1 MQSAPVSRQLHSS
14 KYAKL
19 REVLTNER
27 LSASLTQA
35 MLAER
40 LKRPQSF
47 VSKFEIG
54 ERHLD
59 VIEFIDICKVL
70 GVDPKEILGKVVR

>member
-1 MQSAPVSRQLHSS
+1 MQSAPVSRQLHST

-19 REVLTNER
+19 REVLTAER
-27 LSASLTQA
+27 LSAGLTQSA
-35 MLAER
+35 LADR

-59 VIEFIDICKVL
+59 VIEFIGICKAL

>member
-1 MQSAPVSRQLHSS
+1 VPRQLHSS
-14 KYAKL
+14 KYTKL

-27 LSASLTQA
+27 LTVGITQA
-35 MLAER
+35 VLAQR
-40 LKRPQSF
+40 LQRPQSF

-59 VIEFIDICKVL
+59 VIEFIDICEAI
-70 GVDPKEILGKVVR
+70 GADPRVILGKVTR

>member
-1 MQSAPVSRQLHSS
+1 MPRQLHST

-27 LSASLTQA
+27 LAAGITQTA
-35 MLAER
+35 LAER

-54 ERHLD
+54 QRNLD
-59 VIEFIDICKVL
+59 VIEFIDMCKAIGIEPRV
-70 GVDPKEILGKVVR
+70 ILGKVTL

>member
-27 LSASLTQA
+27 LSAGLTQA

-40 LKRPQSF
+40 LERPQSF

-59 VIEFIDICKVL
+59 VIEFIDICKAL
-70 GVDPKEILGKVVR
+70 GIDPKQILGKIIR

>member
-1 MQSAPVSRQLHSS
+1 MPRQLHSP

-27 LSASLTQA
+27 LAAGITQTE
-35 MLAER
+35 LAKR

-59 VIEFIDICKVL
+59 VIEFIDICKAI
-70 GVDPKEILGKVVR
+70 GVESRVVLGKVAR

>member
-1 MQSAPVSRQLHSS
+1 MHSARVSRQLHSS
-14 KYAKL
+14 RYAKL

-27 LSASLTQA
+27 LTAGITQSA
-35 MLAER
+35 LAER

-59 VIEFIDICKVL
+59 VIEFIDICKAL
-70 GVDPKEILGKVVR
+70 GVDPREILGKVSR